1 MGTKR
6 VGIALSDDAGSMAF
20 PSVVLTAD
28 EQLFQKINSRI
39 VAERVDVVVIGDSRN
54 RDNTQNAIQHEALS
68 LGANLEKQGIR
79 VVYEWEGYSSAHART
94 LHHFVEGTPRGVV
107 SRMRGHKA
115 KRTHVDASAAA
126 LILQSY
132 IDRHR

>member
-20 PSVVLTAD
+20 PSVVLAVS
-28 EQLFQKINSRI
+28 EQLLQEITALVI
-39 VAERVDVVVIGDSRN
+39 AEHVDVVVIGDSRN
-54 RDNTQNAIQHEALS
+54 RDNTHNAIQNEALS
-68 LGANLEKQGIR
+68 LGTYLEKQGIR

-94 LHHFVEGTPRGVV
+94 LHHFVEGAPRGVV
-107 SRMRGHKA
+107 SRTRGQKA

-132 IDRHR
+132 IDSHR